1 MPLGRKPFCRKKN
14 RIRQQKSKIQLA
26 GGKIKKEKNK
36 LEITE
41 NYSIGKKIR
50 KRSGTIVESCQL
62 FCWKKKENKKES
74 EVTEDSISGLQV
86 KNKSRNRSHCG
97 LGLEDCRLKTNQET
111 KKKLEITVD

>member
-50 KRSGTIVESCQL
+50 KRSGTMVESCQL
-62 FCWKKKENKKES
+62 FSWKKRKTKKN
-74 EVTEDSISGLQV
+74 Q
-86 KNKSRNRSHCG
+86 KSPRIR
-97 LGLEDCRLKTNQET
+97 LADYKLKTNQET
-111 KKKLEITVD
+111 EVTVD

>member
-1 MPLGRKPFCRKKN
+1 M
-14 RIRQQKSKIQLA
+14 
-26 GGKIKKEKNK
+26 
-36 LEITE
+36 
-41 NYSIGKKIR
+41 
-50 KRSGTIVESCQL
+50 ESCQL